1 MKALVIA
8 EKNAAAVIADVAE
21 PVPGPG
27 QVALR
32 VAACG
37 LNFAD
42 LLMCAGTYQDQPA
55 FPLIPGMEIAG
66 TVTAAGAGVDPSVI
80 GRRVAVFTGQGGLA
94 EVALAPANRLVV
106 LPDMMEGTKAAAMQ
120 VAYGTS
126 HLALLHTARLRQGET
141 LLVLG
146 AAGGVGL
153 TAVEIGML
161 QGARVIASARGAER
175 GAVAAQAGAHHVID
189 SDAGDLTETVRALG
203 GADVVYDAVGGP
215 AFRDALRATNPEGRI
230 LLIGFASGT
239 LPDIR
244 PNHLLVKNVSV
255 HGFYWGGFLTFN
267 PKLLTDSLAEIFRWQ
282 AEGRIRPHISHCLP
296 LAEAAAGLELL
307 RSRAATGK
315 VVVRVQNER
324 KA

>member
-8 EKNAAAVIADVAE
+8 EKNAEAVVTDLAD

-27 QVALR
+27 QVALQ

-42 LLMCAGTYQDQPA
+42 LLMSAGTYQEQPA

-66 TVTAAGAGVDPSVI
+66 TVTATGAGVDPSLI
-80 GRRVAVFTGQGGLA
+80 GRRVASFVGHGGLA
-94 EVALAPANRLVV
+94 EVALAPADRLVA
-106 LPDMMEGTKAAAMQ
+106 LPDGMDTTVAAAMQ

-126 HLALLHTARLRQGET
+126 HLALLRTARLRRDET

-153 TAVEIGML
+153 TAVEIGVL

-175 GAVAAQAGAHHVID
+175 GAIAARAGAHHVLD
-189 SDAGDLTETVRALG
+189 SDAGDLTEKVRALG

-230 LLIGFASGT
+230 LLIGFASGSM
-239 LPDIR
+239 PEIR

-255 HGFYWGGFLTFN
+255 HGFYWGGFLSFD
-267 PKLLTDSLAEIFRWQ
+267 PKVLTDSLSEVFRWQ
-282 AEGRIRPHISHCLP
+282 SEGRIHPHVSHCLP
-296 LAEAAAGLELL
+296 LAEAANGLELL
-307 RSRAATGK
+307 RSRSSTGK
-315 VVVRVQNER
+315 VVVRPQD
-324 KA
+324 AGMI